1 MSPQTAQASPGVP
14 TFTFSVTPATPSAF
28 SPVPTARISQ
38 RAQRR
43 ARASKISYLSYKAKA
58 QILGFH
64 ESGWSMQMIAN
75 RFGVAKST
83 VFRVVKQGATPKKRG
98 RPKLLINTPV
108 RRSILHIQRL
118 IR

>member
-1 MSPQTAQASPGVP
+1 M
-14 TFTFSVTPATPSAF
+14 
-28 SPVPTARISQ
+28 PTARISQ

-43 ARASKISYLSYKAKA
+43 ARASKITYLSYKAKA

-64 ESGWSMQMIAN
+64 ESGWSVQVIAN
-75 RFGVAKST
+75 RFGIAKST

-108 RRSILHIQRL
+108 SYSILNKQRL
-118 IR
+118 MR